1 MPHPAPPT
9 HLHFDTNA
17 ISRYLRKDV
26 PEQVAAVR
34 ARMAQAQTGALVID
48 VHPLVLAEVLYVLKS
63 NYDQPRERIATTLL
77 RFLDLPGIRVPE
89 EDRVRKALV
98 RYRDTN
104 VSFIDAFLATLA
116 AETCHAIFSFDR
128 GLDKFKDI
136 RRVEK

>member
-1 MPHPAPPT
+1 MPHPAPPL

-17 ISRYLRKDV
+17 ILRYLRKDV

-34 ARMAQAQTGALVID
+34 ARLAQAQTGSLIVEI
-48 VHPLVLAEVLYVLKS
+48 HPLVLAEVLYVLKS
-63 NYDQPRERIATTLL
+63 NYAQPRERIATVLL

-89 EDRVRKALV
+89 EDRVRKALA
-98 RYRDTN
+98 RYRDHN
-104 VSFIDAFLATLA
+104 VSFIDAFLATLG
-116 AETCHAIFSFDR
+116 AETSHPIFSFDR